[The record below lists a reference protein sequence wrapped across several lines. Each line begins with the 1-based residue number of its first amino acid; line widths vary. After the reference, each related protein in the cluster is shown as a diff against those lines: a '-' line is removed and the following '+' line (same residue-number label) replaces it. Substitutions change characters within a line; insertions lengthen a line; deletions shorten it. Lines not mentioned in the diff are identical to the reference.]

1 MTNCFYQC
9 PAVDYTRHTL
19 DGAACLLNSSK
30 YFPSRVS
37 IKVTSVNRLD
47 SVCRRVYRIFSH
59 AYYHHREIFDAFEE
73 STALCK
79 RFTTFVLKYNLMSKD
94 NLIVPIPGAVDGA
107 YIKSMNI
114 VSQCTKNLLR
124 INHAISHHSSRRL
137 CSTQTSRTPLT
148 NYVPLIGL
156 EIHAQLSAQNKLFT
170 PVPYRYGAPPNTLLG
185 LHDVAMPG
193 SMPILNRQCLELALI
208 ASIGLN
214 CNINLISRFDRK
226 HYFYA
231 DLPAGY
237 QITQYYQPIGING
250 YFDYIW
256 LRNSSNIHSN
266 NPLHTKIVQS
276 FNGQCYYHSHA
287 RIKCV
292 QIEQDSG
299 KSLHNLQRNCSLID
313 LNRSDVGLIEIVT
326 EPDFNSS
333 DQTAA
338 FITDLSRLLKY
349 LKCCNSVGA
358 FGELRVDVNVS
369 IGQDLANQNPRV
381 EIKNINTIH
390 GVTCSIDYEIKRQSE
405 ILMSGGQII
414 QETRCYDPVNN
425 VTLRMRDKELAQDYR
440 YIPEPNLPAIKLLST
455 CSLCSSQSSSFSSS
469 HSSSISLSNNH
480 ICIQCVKRKYQLNS
494 RNWQINLPQ
503 YKKQKLLLKHNLS
516 MDRVI
521 VLIDNIELYTLYEL
535 TLKYLIENY
544 LHINMNKEFNEL
556 VYAKELSYWIC
567 GYLHGSRKNETLKHF
582 PEVKHLA
589 EFVQMSLVG
598 HIFGSSAVELLNL
611 MTHNDEI
618 TYHSVY
624 ELADQHDLLLVCDI
638 DQIRIQCEILVNDYP
653 KLVKQYM
660 NGNKKSLK
668 KLVIHLLS
676 NSKCYN
682 SSKFNPSIVEKILKQ
697 LIQSSLSSSKTSSL
711 SSSSSSS
718 PSTTTTTTK
727 C

>member
-1 MTNCFYQC
+1 MATNKVYFRRNRPGTKAEEWCNWPDEPFEDMESTLAVQQTIRRDFNNVDEILTAPEGQDEVVWKYEHLRQFCMELNGLAVRLQLECTPKTCPQMTATDQWIFLCAAHKTPKEC

-59 AYYHHREIFDAFEE
+59 AYYHHREIFDAFED

-107 YIKSMNI
+107 
-114 VSQCTKNLLR
+114 
-124 INHAISHHSSRRL
+124 RL
-137 CSTQTSRTPLT
+137 YSNQTSRTPLT

-156 EIHAQLSAQNKLFT
+156 EIHAQLSVQNKLFT

-214 CNINLISRFDRK
+214 CKINLMSRFDRK

-237 QITQYYQPIGING
+237 QITQYYQPISNNG
-250 YFDYIW
+250 YLDYIW
-256 LRNSSNIHSN
+256 LRNSSNINQIH
-266 NPLHTKIVQS
+266 PLHTNIIQCI
-276 FNGQCYYHSHA
+276 NGQYYYHSHA
-287 RIKCV
+287 RIKCI

-369 IGQDLANQNPRV
+369 IGSDLANQNPRV

-390 GVTCSIDYEIKRQSE
+390 GVTSSIDYEIKRQSE
-405 ILMSGGQII
+405 ILMSGGQIN

-440 YIPEPNLPAIKLLST
+440 YIPEPNLPAVKLLST
-455 CSLCSSQSSSFSSS
+455 CSLCSSQSSSITTS
-469 HSSSISLSNNH
+469 HLSSIPLSKNH
-480 ICIQCVKRKYQLNS
+480 ICIQCVKQKYQLDS
-494 RNWQINLPQ
+494 MNWQMNLPQ
-503 YKKQKLLLKHNLS
+503 YKKQKLLLEH
-516 MDRVI
+516 DYQWI
-521 VLIDNIELYTLYEL
+521 VLLY
-535 TLKYLIENY
+535 
-544 LHINMNKEFNEL
+544 
-556 VYAKELSYWIC
+556 
-567 GYLHGSRKNETLKHF
+567 
-582 PEVKHLA
+582 
-589 EFVQMSLVG
+589 
-598 HIFGSSAVELLNL
+598 
-611 MTHNDEI
+611 
-618 TYHSVY
+618 
-624 ELADQHDLLLVCDI
+624 
-638 DQIRIQCEILVNDYP
+638 
-653 KLVKQYM
+653 
-660 NGNKKSLK
+660 
-668 KLVIHLLS
+668 
-676 NSKCYN
+676 
-682 SSKFNPSIVEKILKQ
+682 
-697 LIQSSLSSSKTSSL
+697 
-711 SSSSSSS
+711 
-718 PSTTTTTTK
+718 
-727 C
+727 